1 MAVVI
6 QLQRV
11 LQMIEARHMEALKSL
26 GITSRQVAVLEA
38 VAGMKDKP
46 SHTDLMTVTAIDR
59 STISDIIQRLVRKGY
74 VKRERSKDDR
84 RAFEVHLTAEGKSA
98 LKAALKA
105 MKTVEAKGAGVPNI
119 AGLAAAVQACLA
131 DTVAVAAE

>member
-1 MAVVI
+1 
-6 QLQRV
+6 
-11 LQMIEARHMEALKSL
+11 
-26 GITSRQVAVLEA
+26 
-38 VAGMKDKP
+38 
-46 SHTDLMTVTAIDR
+46 
-59 STISDIIQRLVRKGY
+59 
-74 VKRERSKDDR
+74 
-84 RAFEVHLTAEGKSA
+84 